1 MVLGL
6 SWKFCKKTFCLTFD
20 WSSLILDQSSQIEM
34 HNEFCNSSIPTLH
47 KTHTLI
53 KFKTRLK
60 TYFDHALPTIQIRL
74 LIHQFLST
82 QNLTRREDK
91 ILNVKL
97 GKRNQCIF
105 VFSLKRERERE
116 RERSCYPAQFIK
128 SHIKYLMRRRIT
140 YITSFNNIKNIY
152 VQESLPNGALIFKLD
167 LMFY

>member
-1 MVLGL
+1 MGLGL
-6 SWKFCKKTFCLTFD
+6 SWKFCRKTFCLTFD

-82 QNLTRREDK
+82 QNLTRRERQDFECQIGEK
-91 ILNVKL
+91 KSMHFCFQF
-97 GKRNQCIF
+97 K
-105 VFSLKRERERE
+105 ERE